1 MKKLFFFL
9 LLSFF
14 ALPLFALRSGQDTIE
29 LENIKW
35 LRGNPQH
42 LVFRNSQRNLREYRI
57 AVFMLTN
64 TGNAVDT
71 LRMLN
76 SLAERY
82 AKFIKI
88 CVITPDPETDAVN
101 LLSQLHTP
109 HLSFGIDTARK
120 TTQRYMA
127 GSMLF
132 PMAFVADG
140 TRTIVWNG
148 ECIDLPELLAEAEKN
163 PINTDKYE
171 KLSPLLDE
179 LQALLRS
186 SDSRRIRLFA
196 DRIFKLDPGNAAAL
210 RMGLFVLENT
220 GKAAEGWNI
229 IREQLTAV
237 PRKARLYYTALDY
250 LSRHP
255 VFTSELPE
263 ITGLFLANIHDA
275 DACDYLTWHLLSR
288 FNFDSGALTAAV
300 KIYEKGRSETQKTRR
315 SPAALAGH
323 TAAGALLAAK
333 LGNFTKAIELQHQT
347 IRHWEAAKN
356 PAAAENAKK
365 IAEYLILCSKTRVKW

>member
-9 LLSFF
+9 LFSFF
-14 ALPLFALRSGQDTIE
+14 ALPLFALRSGQDTLE

-35 LRGNPQH
+35 LRGDPLR
-42 LVFRNSQRNLREYRI
+42 LVFKNTQRNQREYRI

-82 AKFIKI
+82 AKSIKI
-88 CVITPDPETDAVN
+88 CVVTPDPETDAVN
-101 LLSQLHTP
+101 LLAQVHTP
-109 HLSFGIDTARK
+109 HLSFGVDTARK

-140 TRTIVWNG
+140 TRTIAWNG
-148 ECIDLPELLAEAEKN
+148 ECIDLPELLADAEKN
-163 PINTDKYE
+163 PIDPDKYE

-179 LQALLRS
+179 LQSLLRS
-186 SDSRRIRLFA
+186 SDSRRIRLIA

-220 GKAAEGWNI
+220 GRAADGWSI
-229 IREQLTAV
+229 IREQLAAE
-237 PRKARLYYTALDY
+237 PRKPRLYYTALDY

-255 VFTSELPE
+255 VFATELPE
-263 ITGLFLANIHDA
+263 ITGLFLANINNA

-288 FNFDSGALTAAV
+288 FDFDSRALTAAV
-300 KIYEKGRSETQKTRR
+300 KIYEKGRLETQKSRR

-323 TAAGALLAAK
+323 TAAGALLASK
-333 LGNFTKAIELQHQT
+333 LGNFTKAIELQRQT
-347 IRHWEAAKN
+347 IRHWQDAKN
-356 PAAAENAKK
+356 PAAAENAGK
-365 IAEYLILCSKTRVKW
+365 IEEYLILFTKTHVKW